1 VPNLAGHPRARRAHT
16 AGRPGVRR
24 LGSVTHVTTRLVYT
38 ADELLREH
46 EYAAAHVV
54 AGVRMHGGFLADG
67 TYQPPR
73 ALVREPA
80 LDAWTAALRSRGG
93 DLLDADASLLGGA
106 RLPNVEQSRVL
117 LRHGLGETFWN
128 TLTITGKIEAKGR
141 LLADATFPD
150 LQPFIVDDISE
161 MAVGHLNRGL
171 LYAHGIDEGGL
182 PDEGIGGHDVMWFV
196 ARDLAFGEGAYPDVE
211 PPESIARPEAGRR
224 FVPEVEPVV
233 EGLLSLLAN
242 LLIIEFRAEIGFE
255 ATQAILR
262 TPDLFPGR
270 RAEAE
275 LAAEIVGRIR
285 ADEEIHVRSLRLY
298 LGELAQVRFRT
309 VDGGE
314 IAGRDVID
322 RFWHGL
328 VHWATVE
335 QPRLAAA
342 QQRRL
347 IEARIAR
354 HDDPAAV
361 LSEFDRAA

>member
-1 VPNLAGHPRARRAHT
+1 MT
-16 AGRPGVRR
+16 AP
-24 LGSVTHVTTRLVYT
+24 LVYS

-46 EYAAAHVV
+46 EYAAPHVV
-54 AGVRMHGGFLADG
+54 AGHRMHGGMLADG
-67 TYQPPR
+67 SYQPPR

-80 LDAWTAALRSRGG
+80 LDAWTAALRERGG
-93 DLLDADASLLGGA
+93 ELLDADASLLGGV

-128 TLTITGKIEAKGR
+128 SLTITGKIEAKGR
-141 LLADATFPD
+141 LLAEMTFPD
-150 LQPFIVDDISE
+150 LQPYIVEDITE
-161 MAVGHLNRGL
+161 MAIGHLSKGL

-196 ARDLAFGEGAYPDVE
+196 ARDLAFGPHAYPDVE
-211 PPESIARPEAGRR
+211 PPESIARPEAGQR

-242 LLIIEFRAEIGFE
+242 LLIIEFRAEIGFA

-262 TPDLFPGR
+262 TPDLFVDR

-275 LAAEIVGRIR
+275 LAAELVGRIR

-298 LGELAQVRFRT
+298 LGELAHVRFRT
-309 VDGGE
+309 VDGGTM
-314 IAGRDVID
+314 AGAEVIG
-322 RFWHGL
+322 RFWDGL
-328 VHWATVE
+328 VRWATVD
-335 QPRLAAA
+335 QPALAAV
-342 QQRRL
+342 QQREL
-347 IEARIAR
+347 IGARIAR
-354 HDDPAAV
+354 HADAERV